1 MSDADDTRV
10 GNDQLV
16 SKESASITD
25 GLELI
30 RNFLHRVGID
40 GSEDFNALQY
50 LQGIA
55 ANTSYTGMAPNRSTV
70 VVSALTTVEILIPC
84 MPNERIYLFDLFL
97 SINAAS
103 NISFE
108 DQDGNNVFAT
118 MYAPNAGQGFVF
130 NSPRGL
136 PLPRGKSLFVQS
148 SNAINYSAVAGYKI
162 VEDVDNS

>member
-55 ANTSYTGMAPNRSTV
+55 ANTSYTGMAPTRSSIVTEND
-70 VVSALTTVEILIPC
+70 TDTHILIPC
-84 MPNERIYLFDLFL
+84 LPNQRIYLFDLFF
-97 SINAAS
+97 SINAAG
-103 NISFE
+103 NMSFE
-108 DQDGNNVFAT
+108 NAAGIEVFPT

-130 NSPRGL
+130 NSVRGF
-136 PLPRGKSLFVQS
+136 PLPRNNSIIVQCS
-148 SNAINYSAVAGYKI
+148 TAVDYSVAASYNI
-162 VEDVDNS
+162 IEDVDNS